1 MKPARFLLDHPHRI
15 PPAWCWREKWSTGLD
30 SAYGLLMKFA
40 KLNALSAREVAHVVI
55 GRKSGKRTAI
65 LAKPAVDLR
74 DFAVFDLDVMAE
86 LFHTTPSQLQ
96 SAFLFASLPESKHKS
111 SENLRWCAKCAALG
125 FHTPIFQM
133 LVLRYCPIHA
143 IPLQSACDFCRQ
155 PIPYRLQTDVT
166 KRPFCCP
173 TCDYDL
179 APGIRLDH
187 EKVLKLGVAERIGL
201 MEAMEFLKFEEIAL
215 PVKLEINKKR
225 LQLGQ
230 GELILSKSDELGYFS
245 RYIGF
250 ICHVIRDLGYE
261 ESTPQS
267 PLPME
272 RVERIQYGDLE
283 STESEASEWFEAHHH
298 ASRSILRSHPGAN
311 WDDELRTIETVYRS
325 IRRHIWRHVVVKHQ
339 DCIKSASEHLWW
351 QMEGEVTT
359 AFCPIAQA
367 FIRWRMLWEG
377 CTTPKYLNAQSRR
390 EPYGLIG
397 WLSARPSPCPPHWS
411 YGTRLWVTKH
421 IFANA
426 CMESFRE
433 QLKVA
438 QKSAQQ
444 GEIFWS
450 TLRTAVHYDTYW
462 AVTGRDS
469 KTSPAVVYVRCP
481 MEEETSPHLQE
492 RGKAHLKLHLAQ
504 LATIRR

>member
-1 MKPARFLLDHPHRI
+1 MKPARFLLNHPHRI
-15 PPAWCWREKWSTGLD
+15 SPAWCWREKWFTGLD

-40 KLNALSAREVAHVVI
+40 KLNALTAREVAHVVI

-65 LAKPAVDLR
+65 LAKPTVDLR
-74 DFAVFDLDVMAE
+74 DFSVFDMDIMAE
-86 LFHTTPSQLQ
+86 LFHTSTSQIQ
-96 SAFLFASLPESKHKS
+96 GAFLFASLPNSKSKS

-133 LVLRYCPIHA
+133 HVLRYCPIHA
-143 IPLQSACDFCRQ
+143 IPLQSACDFCKQ
-155 PIPYRLQTDVT
+155 PIPYRLQTDVA
-166 KRPFCCP
+166 KQPFCCP
-173 TCDYDL
+173 ACGFDL
-179 APGIRLDH
+179 APGIRLDQ
-187 EKVLKLGVAERIGL
+187 EKVLKLGVAERLGL
-201 MEAMEFLKFEEIAL
+201 HEAMEFLKFEETTL

-230 GELILSKSDELGYFS
+230 GELIISAGDEFGYFS

-261 ESTPQS
+261 VNTLQS

-272 RVERIQYGDLE
+272 RVERIEYGDFE
-283 STESEASEWFEAHHH
+283 STESEAAEWLESNQS
-298 ASRSILRSHPGAN
+298 ASRSMLRSRPPEN
-311 WDDELRTIETVYRS
+311 WDEELDTIVTLYRS

-339 DCIKSASEHLWW
+339 QCIESGSEHLWW
-351 QMEGEVTT
+351 HMEGEATK
-359 AFCPIAQA
+359 AFCPVAEA

-377 CTTPKYLNAQSRR
+377 CSTPKYLNAKSRK
-390 EPYGLIG
+390 EPFGLIG

-411 YGTRLWVTKH
+411 YATRLWVTKH

-426 CMESFRE
+426 CLESFRE
-433 QLKVA
+433 RLMVA
-438 QKSAQQ
+438 QKNSQR

-450 TLRTAVHYDTYW
+450 KARSAVQYDTYW

-481 MEEETSPHLQE
+481 MEEEISPLLQN
-492 RGKAHLKLHLAQ
+492 RGKEHFNMHLAQ